1 MKSVIRHFTID
12 TYCLWLTSNF
22 ASGMVFQKGFMTLV
36 IAGVAITFVS
46 VLAKPVINLML
57 LPINILTFGIFRWV
71 GSAVILY
78 LVTLLVK
85 DFKIISFNYTGL
97 SSKWFDIP
105 ILHFEGLMAFV
116 AYSLILSVIMSVIYW
131 LIK

>member
-1 MKSVIRHFTID
+1 MKKVLRHFTID

-22 ASGMVFQKGFMTLV
+22 ASGMLFQKGFQTLV
-36 IAGVAITFVS
+36 IAGIAITFVS
-46 VLAKPVINLML
+46 VLAKPIINLLL
-57 LPINILTFGIFRWV
+57 LPINIITFGIFRWV

-78 LVTLLVK
+78 IVTLIVK
-85 DFKIISFNYTGL
+85 DFKILKFDFTGL

-105 ILHFEGLMAFV
+105 VVHFEGILAFV
-116 AYSLILSVIMSVIYW
+116 AFSLVLSILTSAIYW